1 MRMSVP
7 ALLSMLFICSV
18 CVFAQTTAA
27 DSNGSISGRVTIG
40 GKGAA
45 GISVVA
51 RVGDSPLDNRT
62 VAKTT
67 TDEEGNYR
75 LTGLAAGHFQSK
87 PNAHGYDVAAGEA
100 YTRPP
105 PTLNA

>member
-1 MRMSVP
+1 MLATENGDSAGLLIRRSRPMRMSVP

-27 DSNGSISGRVTIG
+27 ESNGSISGRITIG

-51 RVGDSPLDNRT
+51 RLGDSPLDNRT

-67 TDEEGNYR
+67 TDDEGNYR
-75 LTGLAAGHFQSK
+75 LAGLAAG
-87 PNAHGYDVAAGEA
+87 GVG
-100 YTRPP
+100 
-105 PTLNA
+105 